1 MIFALNMEKS
11 NHIMEIITDNFMK
24 VLSKSLSALVFA
36 SFLLAGCTVKEVKPP
51 NVMVILADDLG
62 FSDLGCF
69 GGEIKTPNLDQL
81 ASDGLRFTQFY
92 NCGRCW
98 PTRASLLT
106 GYYPQQIGR
115 DNAPG
120 IKGGGGGERP
130 EWAGLIPRSLKDAG
144 YISYHSGK
152 WHIDGMPVESGFDRS
167 YYLGDQARFFSPKT
181 HYKDDKKLPAVE
193 RGSGYYGTIEI
204 ADRAIDHLKEHK
216 KNHPDKLFFSYVA
229 FTAPHFPL
237 HALPEDIEKV
247 GNRYAPGW
255 EELRKNRWERIQ
267 ELGIV
272 NGELSRVEPEVG
284 PPYHF
289 PDAMEI
295 LGDGEVNR
303 PVPWDGLTEAQKKFQ
318 QDKMTIHA
326 AMIERMDIEIGRI
339 IDQLKD
345 MDAIDNTLLVFLS
358 DNGASAEI
366 MVRNDG
372 HDPKAAPG
380 SASSHLCLG
389 PGWSNMCNTPFR
401 RHKTWVHEGGTCTP
415 FIAHW
420 PDGIEARGELRHTHG
435 HVTDIVPTI
444 LDLAGATTPNQ
455 EKEPLPGQSLK
466 QIFKEETNWEHQL
479 WWYHEGNRA
488 LRVGDW
494 KLVAAK
500 DEDWELFNLDTDRT
514 ESDNLAGSNPDKVI
528 EMEKQWTNMLDDIR
542 EVAPQK
548 IDTEQKVKVTTENLE

>member
-1 MIFALNMEKS
+1 MDNQS
-11 NHIMEIITDNFMK
+11 DNFMK
-24 VLSKSLSALVFA
+24 VLLKSLSAVVLTALLV
-36 SFLLAGCTVKEVKPP
+36 AGCTNKEIKPP

-62 FSDLGCF
+62 FSDLGCY
-69 GGEIKTPNLDQL
+69 GGEIETPNLDQL
-81 ASDGLRFTQFY
+81 ASNGLRFTQFY

-106 GYYPQQIGR
+106 GYYPQQVGR

-120 IKGGGGGERP
+120 INGGGRGERP
-130 EWAGLIPRSLKDAG
+130 EWAGLVPRYLKEAG
-144 YISYHSGK
+144 YWSYHSGK
-152 WHIDGMPVESGFDRS
+152 WHIDGMPVENGFDHS
-167 YYLGDQARFFSPKT
+167 YYLGDQARFFSPLT
-181 HYKDDKKLPAVE
+181 HYEDDKKLPAVE

-204 ADRAIDHLKEHK
+204 ADRAIDHLREHQA
-216 KNHPDKLFFSYVA
+216 NHPDEPFFSYVA

-237 HALPEDIEKV
+237 HALPEDIERV
-247 GNRYAPGW
+247 GDRYSPGW
-255 EELRKNRWERIQ
+255 EELRKKRWELIQ
-267 ELGIV
+267 EMGIV
-272 NGELSRVEPEVG
+272 TGELSEVEYHVG

-289 PDAMEI
+289 PDALEI
-295 LGDGEVNR
+295 LGEGEVNR
-303 PVPWDGLTEAQKKFQ
+303 PLPWEDLTPEQKKFQ

-339 IDQLKD
+339 IAQLRS
-345 MDAIDNTLLVFLS
+345 MDKMDNTLIIFLS

-366 MVRNDG
+366 MVRDDG
-372 HDPKAAPG
+372 HDPEAAPG

-444 LDLAGATTPNQ
+444 LDLAGSATPNQ
-455 EKEPLPGQSLK
+455 EKASLPGQSLK
-466 QIFKEETNWEHQL
+466 QIFNEETNWEHQL

-488 LRVGDW
+488 LRSGDW

-500 DEDWELFNLDTDRT
+500 NEDWELFNLDTDRT
-514 ESDNLAGSNPDKVI
+514 ESNNLAGSNPDKVI

-548 IDTEQKVKVTTENLE
+548 NDIEQKVKVTTENLE

>member
-1 MIFALNMEKS
+1 
-11 NHIMEIITDNFMK
+11 
-24 VLSKSLSALVFA
+24 
-36 SFLLAGCTVKEVKPP
+36 
-51 NVMVILADDLG
+51 
-62 FSDLGCF
+62 
-69 GGEIKTPNLDQL
+69 
-81 ASDGLRFTQFY
+81 
-92 NCGRCW
+92 NCGRFW

-420 PDGIEARGELRHTHG
+420 PDGIASRGDLRHTH
-435 HVTDIVPTI
+435 
-444 LDLAGATTPNQ
+444 
-455 EKEPLPGQSLK
+455 
-466 QIFKEETNWEHQL
+466 
-479 WWYHEGNRA
+479 
-488 LRVGDW
+488 
-494 KLVAAK
+494 
-500 DEDWELFNLDTDRT
+500 
-514 ESDNLAGSNPDKVI
+514 
-528 EMEKQWTNMLDDIR
+528 
-542 EVAPQK
+542 
-548 IDTEQKVKVTTENLE
+548 

>member
-1 MIFALNMEKS
+1 ML
-11 NHIMEIITDNFMK
+11 
-24 VLSKSLSALVFA
+24 
-36 SFLLAGCTVKEVKPP
+36 
-51 NVMVILADDLG
+51 ILADDLG
-62 FSDLGCF
+62 FSDLGCY

-81 ASDGLRFTQFY
+81 ASNGLRFTQFY

-98 PTRASLLT
+98 PTRASLLS
-106 GYYPQQIGR
+106 GYYPQQVGR

-130 EWAGLIPRSLKDAG
+130 EWAGLVPRYLKEAG
-144 YISYHSGK
+144 YWSYHSGK
-152 WHIDGMPVESGFDRS
+152 WHIDGMPLENGFDHS
-167 YYLGDQARFFSPKT
+167 YYLGDQARFFSPLT
-181 HYKDDKKLPAVE
+181 HYEDDIKLPAVE

-204 ADRAIDHLKEHK
+204 ADRAIDHLKEHQA
-216 KNHPDKLFFSYVA
+216 NHPDEPFFSYVA

-237 HALPEDIEKV
+237 HALPEDIERV
-247 GNRYAPGW
+247 GDRYSPGW
-255 EELRKNRWERIQ
+255 EELRKKRWELIQ
-267 ELGIV
+267 EMGIV
-272 NGELSRVEPEVG
+272 TGELSEVEYHVG

-289 PDAMEI
+289 PDALEI
-295 LGDGEVNR
+295 LGEGEVNR
-303 PVPWDGLTEAQKKFQ
+303 PLPWEDLTPEQKKFQ

-339 IDQLKD
+339 IDQLKA
-345 MDAIDNTLLVFLS
+345 MDAIDNTLVVFLS

-366 MVRNDG
+366 MVRDDG
-372 HDPKAAPG
+372 HNPEATPG
-380 SASSHLCLG
+380 SASTHLCLG

-420 PDGIEARGELRHTHG
+420 PDGIASRGDLRHTHG

-444 LDLAGATTPNQ
+444 LDLAGAETPNQ
-455 EKEPLPGQSLK
+455 EKAPLPGQSLK
-466 QIFKEETNWEHQL
+466 QIFKKETNWEHPL

-488 LRVGDW
+488 LRSGDW

-500 DEDWELFNLDTDRT
+500 NEDWELFNLDLDRT

-528 EMEKQWTNMLDDIR
+528 EMEKQWTDMLDEIR

-548 IDTEQKVKVTTENLE
+548 TDTEQKVKVTTENLE

>member
-1 MIFALNMEKS
+1 MDNQS
-11 NHIMEIITDNFMK
+11 DNFMK
-24 VLSKSLSALVFA
+24 VLLKSLSAVVLTALLV
-36 SFLLAGCTVKEVKPP
+36 AGCTNKEIKPP

-62 FSDLGCF
+62 FSDLGCY
-69 GGEIKTPNLDQL
+69 GGEIETPNLDQL
-81 ASDGLRFTQFY
+81 ASNGLRFTQFY

-106 GYYPQQIGR
+106 GYYPQQVGR

-120 IKGGGGGERP
+120 INGGGRGERP
-130 EWAGLIPRSLKDAG
+130 EWAGLVPRYLKEAG
-144 YISYHSGK
+144 YWSYHSGK
-152 WHIDGMPVESGFDRS
+152 WHIDGMPVENGFDHS
-167 YYLGDQARFFSPKT
+167 YYLGDQARFFSPLT
-181 HYKDDKKLPAVE
+181 HYEDDIKLPAVE

-204 ADRAIDHLKEHK
+204 ADRAIDHLKEHQA
-216 KNHPDKLFFSYVA
+216 NHPDEPFFSYVA

-237 HALPEDIEKV
+237 HALPEDIERV
-247 GNRYAPGW
+247 GDRYSPGW
-255 EELRKNRWERIQ
+255 EELRKKRWELIQ
-267 ELGIV
+267 EMGIV
-272 NGELSRVEPEVG
+272 TGELSEVEYHVG

-289 PDAMEI
+289 PDALEI
-295 LGDGEVNR
+295 LGEGEVNR
-303 PVPWDGLTEAQKKFQ
+303 PLPWEDLTPEQKKFQ

-339 IDQLKD
+339 IAQLRS
-345 MDAIDNTLLVFLS
+345 MDKMDNTLIIFLS

-366 MVRNDG
+366 MVRDDG
-372 HDPKAAPG
+372 HDPEAAPG

-444 LDLAGATTPNQ
+444 LDLAGSATPNQ
-455 EKEPLPGQSLK
+455 EKASLPGQSLK
-466 QIFKEETNWEHQL
+466 QIFNEETNWEHQL

-488 LRVGDW
+488 LRSGDW

-500 DEDWELFNLDTDRT
+500 NEDWELFNLDTDRT
-514 ESDNLAGSNPDKVI
+514 ESNNLAGSNPDKVI
-528 EMEKQWTNMLDDIR
+528 EMEKQWTDMLDEIR

-548 IDTEQKVKVTTENLE
+548 TDTEQKVKVTTENLE

>member
-1 MIFALNMEKS
+1 ME
-11 NHIMEIITDNFMK
+11 NYTGNFMRI
-24 VLSKSLSALVFA
+24 LLKSLSSVVLAA
-36 SFLLAGCTVKEVKPP
+36 FLFAGCTVKEVKPP
-51 NVMVILADDLG
+51 NVMLILADDLG
-62 FSDLGCF
+62 FSDLGCY
-69 GGEIKTPNLDQL
+69 GGEIETPNLDQL
-81 ASDGLRFTQFY
+81 ASGGLRFTQFY

-120 IKGGGGGERP
+120 IKGGGGGKRP
-130 EWAGLIPRSLKDAG
+130 EWAGLLPRYLKDAG

-181 HYKDDKKLPAVE
+181 HYENDKKLPAVE
-193 RGSGYYGTIEI
+193 RGTGYYGTTEI
-204 ADRAIDHLKEHK
+204 ADRTIDHLKEHEV
-216 KNHPDKLFFSYVA
+216 NHPDEPFFSYVA

-237 HALPEDIEKV
+237 HALPEDIAAV
-247 GNRYAPGW
+247 GDRYEPGW
-255 EELRKNRWERIQ
+255 VELRKERWEKIQ
-267 ELGIV
+267 EMGIV
-272 NGELSRVEPEVG
+272 KGTLSEVEPEVG

-295 LGDGEVNR
+295 LGEGEVNR
-303 PVPWDGLTEAQKKFQ
+303 PLPWENLTPEQKKFQ

-339 IDQLKD
+339 IVQLKA
-345 MDAIDNTLLVFLS
+345 MGALDNTLVVFLS

-366 MVRNDG
+366 MVRDDG
-372 HDPKAAPG
+372 HDPEAAPG

-401 RHKTWVHEGGTCTP
+401 RHKTWVHEGGACTP

-420 PDGIEARGELRHTHG
+420 PAGIEAVGELRHSHG
-435 HVTDIVPTI
+435 HVIDIVPTI
-444 LDLAGATTPNQ
+444 LDLAGVPSPEREVAS
-455 EKEPLPGQSLK
+455 LPGQSLK
-466 QIFKEETNWEHQL
+466 QIFEEDTDWEHPL

-488 LRVGDW
+488 IRAGDW
-494 KLVAAK
+494 KLVAANK
-500 DEDWELFNLDTDRT
+500 DDWELFNLVTDRT
-514 ESDNLAGSNPDKVI
+514 ESNNLSQSNPDKLI
-528 EMEKQWTNMLDDIR
+528 EMEKLWTSMLEEIR
-542 EVAPQK
+542 EVAPEK
-548 IDTEQKVKVTTENLE
+548 ADTEQELKVTTENLE